1 MNWEAEPPEVALPL
15 AGPFHGVSQGSAQ
28 VRSIGEQPSTGRV
41 R

>member
-15 AGPFHGVSQGSAQ
+15 AGPFHGVWQGSAQ
-28 VRSIGEQPSTGRV
+28 IGEQSSTGRV